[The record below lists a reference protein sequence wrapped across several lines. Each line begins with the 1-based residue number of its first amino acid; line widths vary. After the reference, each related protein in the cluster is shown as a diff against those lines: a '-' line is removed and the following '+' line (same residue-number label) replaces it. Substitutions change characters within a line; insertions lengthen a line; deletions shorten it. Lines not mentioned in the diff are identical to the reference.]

1 MGVEEIQAT
10 ENNVVVVVMV
20 PFPAQGHLNQL
31 LHLSRLISSY
41 NIPVHY
47 VATTTHTR
55 QAKLR
60 IQGWDP
66 LSPDSQLIHFHEFPT
81 PDFQSPPPNPNA
93 STKFPAHLQPSFDA
107 ALLLREPVAAVIS
120 ELSLSARRLVVVY
133 DSIFPSVIQDIASIP
148 NGEAYSFH
156 SVSTFCIS
164 SYYWDMVGKP
174 VGMDDDI
181 DKHIPHGGIL
191 TTMTS
196 EMRELVNSQHEYRK
210 YSSGALFNT
219 CRAIEAPFLDVLAKV
234 NDKQWPIGPFNPVEL
249 CKNSKKQGY
258 NHLDWLD
265 NQAPNSVI
273 YVSFGTTTTL
283 TNEQIHAIAVGLE
296 NSGQKFIWVLRDADK
311 GDIFVGDT
319 RVCELPEGYEERIT
333 LKGQGIILRGWAPQL
348 EILAHVSTGGFMS
361 HCGWNSCMESMSMGV
376 PMATWPMH
384 SDQPHNAL
392 LITKVLKVGVV
403 VKDWAHR
410 DELVESLTVK
420 KAVKELMASKEGEGL
435 RRRVVELGTAI
446 RRSVAEG
453 GDTHK
458 EFDGFIAHICR

>member
-1 MGVEEIQAT
+1 MQAN
-10 ENNVVVVVMV
+10 ENVAVVMV

-47 VATTTHTR
+47 VATATHSR

-66 LSPDSQLIHFHEFPT
+66 LSTESQLIHFHDFPT
-81 PDFQSPPPNPNA
+81 PDFQSPPPNPL
-93 STKFPAHLQPSFDA
+93 SSVKFPSHLQPSFNA
-107 ALLLREPVAAVIS
+107 ALLLREPVAAVLS
-120 ELSLSARRLVVVY
+120 ELSPSAKRVVVIY
-133 DSIFPSVIQDIASIP
+133 DSIIPSVIQDVASIP
-148 NGEAYSFH
+148 NGEAYSFQ

-164 SYYWDMVGKP
+164 SYYWEMVGKP
-174 VGMDDDI
+174 LGMDDDI
-181 DKHIPHGGIL
+181 DKEIPSGGIL

-196 EMRELVNSQHEYRK
+196 EMMELLMSQSEYRK
-210 YSSGALFNT
+210 YSSGTLFNT

-234 NDKQWPIGPFNPVEL
+234 NDKQWAIGPFNPVEL
-249 CKNSKKQGY
+249 CKNATKQRY
-258 NHLDWLD
+258 NYFDWLD
-265 NQAPNSVI
+265 NQASNTVI

-319 RVCELPEGYEERIT
+319 RVCQLPEGYEERIK
-333 LKGQGIILRGWAPQL
+333 LKGQGFILRGWAPQL

-376 PMATWPMH
+376 PIAAWPMH

-392 LITKVLKVGVV
+392 LVTKILKMGVV
-403 VKDWAHR
+403 VKDWAHW
-410 DELVESLTVK
+410 DELVDSLK
-420 KAVKELMASKEGEGL
+420 IEKAVKELMASKEGEEL
-435 RRRVVELGTAI
+435 RKRAMELGTAI
-446 RRSVAEG
+446 KRSMAEG
-453 GDTHK
+453 GDTQR